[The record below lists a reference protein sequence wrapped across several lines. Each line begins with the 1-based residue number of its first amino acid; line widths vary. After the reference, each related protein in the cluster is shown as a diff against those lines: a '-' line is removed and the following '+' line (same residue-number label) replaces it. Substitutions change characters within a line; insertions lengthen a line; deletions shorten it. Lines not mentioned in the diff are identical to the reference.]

1 MGRRARPVELL
12 VLNGKKHLT
21 KKEIRERR
29 EREERLRPAADAVRA
44 PSWLSKEARKIWR
57 RAVKA
62 LGPLEI
68 LTNADVEQLAV
79 FCDSAARYA
88 ECSRLIAEQGIIVD
102 GPRGPMQ
109 NPAVSAQAKYAA
121 IVARLGSKFGLDPS
135 GRASIA
141 IPKGD
146 DKPKDKFEETF
157 GA

>member
-21 KKEIRERR
+21 KDEIQKRKEGEA
-29 EREERLRPAADAVRA
+29 RLRPAADAVRA
-44 PSWLSKEARKIWR
+44 PSWLDKEAKKIWR

-68 LTNADVEQLAV
+68 LTNADVDQLAL
-79 FCDSAARYA
+79 FCDAAARYA
-88 ECSRLIAEQGIIVD
+88 ECSRLIQEQGIIIETE
-102 GPRGPMQ
+102 RGPMQ
-109 NPAVSAQAKYAA
+109 NPAVAAQSKYAS
-121 IVARLGSKFGLDPS
+121 IVARLGGKFGLDPS

-146 DKPKDKFEETF
+146 DKPRDKFEELF
-157 GA
+157 GS

>member
-12 VLNGKKHLT
+12 VLNGRKHLT
-21 KKEIRERR
+21 KQEIQERK

-44 PSWLSKEARKIWR
+44 PSWLSKEAKKIWR

-62 LGPLEI
+62 LSPLEL
-68 LTNADVEQLAV
+68 LTNADVDQLAL
-79 FCDSAARYA
+79 FCDAAARYA
-88 ECSRLIAEQGIIVD
+88 ECSQILSEEGVIIE
-102 GPRGPMQ
+102 GPRGPMKH
-109 NPAVSAQAKYAA
+109 PAVSAQAQYAS
-121 IVARLGSKFGLDPS
+121 IVARLGGKFGLDPS